1 MAAFLAMGGYAA
13 FVWPAYGISI
23 GLLAA
28 AAVWTIVAERR
39 AQKRIADIESRRA

>member
-1 MAAFLAMGGYAA
+1 MGGYAA
-13 FVWPAYGISI
+13 FVWPAYGISF

-39 AQKRIADIESRRA
+39 ARARIAELEGGRG